1 MMRGRN
7 KVNFGDKIYA
17 VLTIDGETVVKF
29 SDNCFGSLRDVISAV
44 FMAAGRFVGVAR
56 LLIRNQS
63 EGWNVSMP
71 LASNAGTQPRVSAP
85 VAANGQYLI
94 PW

>member
-7 KVNFGDKIYA
+7 KVNIGDKIYA

-44 FMAAGRFVGVAR
+44 FRAAGRFVGVAR

-71 LASNAGTQPRVSAP
+71 LASNAGAQPRVSAP

>member
-7 KVNFGDKIYA
+7 KVSFGDKIYA

-29 SDNCFGSLRDVISAV
+29 TDNCFGSLRDVISAV
-44 FMAAGRFVGVAR
+44 FRAAGRFVGVAR

-71 LASNAGTQPRVSAP
+71 LASNAVPQAGVKAP
-85 VAANGQYLI
+85 VAVNGQYLI

>member
-7 KVNFGDKIYA
+7 KVSFGDKIYA

-29 SDNCFGSLRDVISAV
+29 TDNCFGSLRDVISAV
-44 FMAAGRFVGVAR
+44 FRAAGRFVGVAR

-71 LASNAGTQPRVSAP
+71 LASNVAASARVSAP

>member
-44 FMAAGRFVGVAR
+44 FRAAGRFVGVAR

-71 LASNAGTQPRVSAP
+71 LASNAGTQPRMSAP

>member
-44 FMAAGRFVGVAR
+44 FRAAGRFVGVAR

-71 LASNAGTQPRVSAP
+71 LASNACAQPRVSAP
-85 VAANGQYLI
+85 VTANGQYLI